1 MRNTELLLGGWGGK
15 QLLSPPS
22 LYDWWT
28 VFFLLTLNCSV
39 RTKEKSLR
47 PPLTGIER
55 SLEWVKEILCLPL
68 VFWLELI
75 VRTPKL
81 NSSTFW
87 NQILLNLCDFTLF
100 AQVLVILG
108 IFLYFWFDF
117 WFDIF
122 DIFLVNIIINHHHHH
137 SIFFSRS
144 DKLVLLHVNLCPC
157 FLIGFSVT
165 FCNLRVWLIYYYLS
179 V

>member
-1 MRNTELLLGGWGGK
+1 MSLILDPLGFSVMRIMNHDNQTCVRNTELFFGGWGGK

-55 SLEWVKEILCLPL
+55 SLEWVKEVLCLPL

-100 AQVLVILG
+100 AQVLVILKILG
-108 IFLYFWFDF
+108 YFF
-117 WFDIF
+117 IF
-122 DIFLVNIIINHHHHH
+122 DSTFDSIY
-137 SIFFSRS
+137 SIFF
-144 DKLVLLHVNLCPC
+144 
-157 FLIGFSVT
+157 
-165 FCNLRVWLIYYYLS
+165 
-179 V
+179 